1 MKIAGAI
8 ALALAGLAWG
18 LSGADPPPPI
28 PTLLLIL
35 GTGLLARG
43 DGP

>member
-8 ALALAGLAWG
+8 ALAAAGLTWG
-18 LSGADPPPPI
+18 LMGGAPPPPI

-35 GTGLLARG
+35 GVGLLARG